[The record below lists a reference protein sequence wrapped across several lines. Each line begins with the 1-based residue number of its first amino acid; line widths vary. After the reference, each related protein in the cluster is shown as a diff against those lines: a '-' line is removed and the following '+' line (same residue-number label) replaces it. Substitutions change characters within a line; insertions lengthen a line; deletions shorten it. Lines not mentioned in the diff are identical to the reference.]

1 MLQTKYV
8 DSCLNRADYLVTDL
22 KEKSNKTG
30 SEDPAVYHLVNNLC
44 NRIFQDQKQV
54 FYPFFSKKVT
64 ILNNLQQTAFVSTYI
79 NM

>member
-8 DSCLNRADYLVTDL
+8 DSCLNRADYLVTGL

-44 NRIFQDQKQV
+44 NSIFQDQKQ
-54 FYPFFSKKVT
+54 FF
-64 ILNNLQQTAFVSTYI
+64 
-79 NM
+79 